1 MGEDPAMVIGI
12 VGCGNMGSALAR
24 GMGVPAICSD
34 VDAALA
40 QRLAADTG
48 GEAVAT
54 NAEVAERA
62 DLVLLCHKP
71 HQLEEVAEQLGG
83 RAKAVASILGGVG
96 LAALEAAYPSTPVI
110 RLMPNTP
117 VEIRRGVICVARGSL
132 VEDALAAELEELLER
147 CGKVFAIEDR
157 LMDVA
162 MALISVAP
170 AYVALFAEGWIDAG
184 VAHGMPAHLAGP
196 LVAEAIAGSGDLIA
210 AQDADTLG
218 VRRAVTTPGGVTA
231 QGLAALER
239 AGTRAALRDAL
250 DAVLRHLD

>member
-1 MGEDPAMVIGI
+1 MVIGV

-24 GMGVPAICSD
+24 GMGVPVVCSD

-40 QRLAADTG
+40 QRLATETG

-62 DLVLLCHKP
+62 DVVLLCHKP
-71 HQLEEVAEQLGG
+71 YQLQEVADQIAGK
-83 RAKAVASILGGVG
+83 AKAVASILGGVP
-96 LAALEAAYPSTPVI
+96 LQSLEDAYPSTPVI

-117 VEIRRGVICVARGSL
+117 VEIRRGVICAARGSL
-132 VEDALAAELEELLER
+132 VDDALASEVEELLGR
-147 CGKVFAIEDR
+147 CGKVFTIEDR

-162 MALISVAP
+162 MGLISVAP

-196 LVAEAIAGSGDLIA
+196 LVAETIAGSGDLLA
-210 AQDADTLG
+210 AKDVDTLA

-231 QGLAALER
+231 QGLAALES
-239 AGTRAALRDAL
+239 AGMRAALRDAL
-250 DAVLRHLD
+250 DAVLRHLE